1 MYSIILKLLEKGKHA
16 VLLNATGRYKLYW
29 PKARK
34 RYLQFRAQKNLR
46 RDMIDRR
53 GVDNCFRSAL
63 LLKSYVEEGA
73 CEYYKAS
80 STCDKKGRY
89 KKGKDWRE
97 FQLPSRFLD
106 TISITEI
113 VSDGIMDY
121 EDDMSMCGN
130 SQVCFQFVIKFHMYL
145 YVFMKLLLTVKC

>member
-16 VLLNATGRYKLYW
+16 VLLNAYGRYKLHW
-29 PKARK
+29 PKAIK

-46 RDMIDRR
+46 RKVIGGR
-53 GVDNCFRSAL
+53 GVNNCFRSAL

-80 STCDKKGRY
+80 STGDKKGRY
-89 KKGKDWRE
+89 KKGEEWRE
-97 FQLPSRFLD
+97 FQLPSSFFN
-106 TISITEI
+106 TISIIEN
-113 VSDGIMDY
+113 VSDGNMDY

-130 SQVCFQFVIKFHMYL
+130 SQVCFQFIIKFHIYL

>member
-16 VLLNATGRYKLYW
+16 ILLNADGRYKLYW
-29 PKARK
+29 PKAIK
-34 RYLQFRAQKNLR
+34 HYLKFRAQKKLR
-46 RDMIDRR
+46 RQVIGTR
-53 GVDNCFRSAL
+53 GVNNCFRSAL

-73 CEYYKAS
+73 REYYKAS
-80 STCDKKGRY
+80 STGDKKGRY
-89 KKGKDWRE
+89 KKGEDWRE
-97 FQLPSRFLD
+97 FQLPSSVLN
-106 TISITEI
+106 TVSITEN

-130 SQVCFQFVIKFHMYL
+130 SQVCFQFIVKFHIYL